1 MVPGEYLVPPSTKL
15 TANLCAV
22 PLVRKRRGRSP
33 GDCLFHVSG
42 FRVDV
47 NNDQES
53 ENIQSGGGSDQN
65 ISETGLRDTGTPS
78 IDILWNINENASCA
92 NFIEQSQKLN
102 WEVFLNRTN
111 CN

>member
-1 MVPGEYLVPPSTKL
+1 MLILIILLMLMLMLLLIMVPGESLVPPSTKL
-15 TANLCAV
+15 TPNLCAV

-53 ENIQSGGGSDQN
+53 ENIQSGGRADQN

-78 IDILWNINENASCA
+78 VDILWNI
-92 NFIEQSQKLN
+92 
-102 WEVFLNRTN
+102 
-111 CN
+111 

>member
-1 MVPGEYLVPPSTKL
+1 M
-15 TANLCAV
+15 
-22 PLVRKRRGRSP
+22 
-33 GDCLFHVSG
+33 
-42 FRVDV
+42 

-78 IDILWNINENASCA
+78 IVKLNENASCA
-92 NFIEQSQKLN
+92 NFIEQSQKLK